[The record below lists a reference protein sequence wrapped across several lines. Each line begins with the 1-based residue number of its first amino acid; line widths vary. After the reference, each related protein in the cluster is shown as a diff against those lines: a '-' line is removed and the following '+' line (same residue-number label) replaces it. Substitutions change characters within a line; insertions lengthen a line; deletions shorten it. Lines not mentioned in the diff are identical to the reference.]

1 MTRLSDAS
9 LKNQGQNSVVNRAIH
24 VLFQQ
29 SKAGICLSWQ
39 IKPMI
44 LLRRSSTRGF
54 STTFILVHHRHEN
67 GSKPILRPEPL
78 NQPKHQP
85 RQRPCTPPPYRGWGW
100 SKESRDPRPENS
112 QVLQLSR
119 ANSFTRK
126 PESYNPSLFTGKI
139 IRATFPKLVFLNSVA
154 SVNSPAR
161 PNTTSPAQE

>member
-9 LKNQGQNSVVNRAIH
+9 LKNQGQTLSVNRAIH

-44 LLRRSSTRGF
+44 LLRRPSTRGF
-54 STTFILVHHRHEN
+54 STMFILVHHCHEN
-67 GSKPILRPEPL
+67 GSKSILRPEPL

-85 RQRPCTPPPYRGWGW
+85 RQRPCTNPPYRGWGVV
-100 SKESRDPRPENS
+100 KRIPRPENS
-112 QVLQLSR
+112 QVRPSR

-126 PESYNPSLFTGKI
+126 PESYNPSLSTGKI